1 MRLSFQNFKSLLS
14 KKSDSYFDTC
24 EKMPL
29 WNFKMF
35 IETNDLKYFSSKLIF
50 NPKLQ
55 NIADAFFT
63 NYIELTN
70 NRKVE
75 NRYVTMF
82 EIMRLENK
90 YKCVSLLL
98 NALWHYDEKLGIDGF
113 NKMIEI
119 LEQWNYKIDRNKDVF
134 KQIET
139 INNRLQGI
147 KTKIELIR
155 GKLDEKD
162 NEGKDKPNFDA
173 ELINIS
179 RILELRF
186 QLKVKEMNVAEFIGY
201 QQQAQQVIE
210 QQQSKAKK

>member
-1 MRLSFQNFKSLLS
+1 MRLYFQNFKPLLS
-14 KKSDSYFDTC
+14 KKSDNYYDTC

-35 IETNDLKYFSSKLIF
+35 IETNELKYFSSKLKDD
-50 NPKLQ
+50 PKLQ
-55 NIADAFFT
+55 NVADSFFT

-75 NRYVTMF
+75 NRYITMF

-90 YKCVSLLL
+90 YKCVSLLIK
-98 NALWHYDEKLGIDGF
+98 ALWNYDSRLDISGF

-119 LEQWNYKIDRNKDVF
+119 LEQWNYKIDIKKDIF
-134 KQIET
+134 TQIEA
-139 INNRLQGI
+139 INNRIQGI
-147 KTKIELIR
+147 KTKIELLR

-162 NEGKDKPNFDA
+162 NDSKDKPNFDA

-186 QLKVKEMNVAEFIGY
+186 KLSVKELMVAEFIGY
-201 QQQAQQVIE
+201 QQQAQQIIE
-210 QQQSKAKK
+210 QQTKSKK

>member
-1 MRLSFQNFKSLLS
+1 MRLYFQNFKTLLS
-14 KKSDSYFDTC
+14 KKSDNYYDSC

-35 IETNDLKYFSSKLIF
+35 IETNELKYFSSKLKD

-55 NIADAFFT
+55 NVADSFFT

-75 NRYVTMF
+75 NRYITMF

-90 YKCVSLLL
+90 YKCVSLLIK
-98 NALWHYDEKLGIDGF
+98 ALWNYDSRLDISGF

-119 LEQWNYKIDRNKDVF
+119 LEQWNYKIDIKKDIF
-134 KQIET
+134 TQIES
-139 INNRLQGI
+139 INNRIQGI
-147 KTKIELIR
+147 KTKIELLR

-162 NEGKDKPNFDA
+162 NQSKEKPNFEA

-186 QLKVKEMNVAEFIGY
+186 KLSVKELTVAEFIGY
-201 QQQAQQVIE
+201 QQQAQQIIE
-210 QQQSKAKK
+210 QQTKSKK